1 MIKIHRKQFEEPIHS
16 GEWSSRHF
24 APARATYRARDATI
38 FCFLYPSHGRLT
50 FTCTLGFF
58 FSPGR
63 VWGGVESHNLDML
76 VMKLGLQV

>member
-24 APARATYRARDATI
+24 APARATHRARDATI

-50 FTCTLGFF
+50 FTLGFF
-58 FSPGR
+58 FSPCR
-63 VWGGVESHNLDML
+63 VWGGVESHNLDLL